1 MNGYNTKEAIEDEL
15 IESADEAKNTK
26 HFSHELK
33 FYLDGYELSKS
44 QQIKILRR
52 TIKLVALSKGRDQM
66 TKWMLTFDAVLDD
79 GTQAITRITVH
90 MSGDMLDKL
99 NSSKNYPFYSFF
111 FDDGTPF
118 IVPKDSIIQLVYISE
133 G

>member
-1 MNGYNTKEAIEDEL
+1 
-15 IESADEAKNTK
+15 
-26 HFSHELK
+26 
-33 FYLDGYELSKS
+33 
-44 QQIKILRR
+44 
-52 TIKLVALSKGRDQM
+52 M